1 MTSNNKNI
9 RAQIRLVERYLQA
22 WDPIGVIQDQV
33 IDGFPPTEYDS
44 YAPRILGFL
53 ERGTSVK
60 VLAQEFSLIRT
71 KHMGLPSDDDS
82 DLAFAN
88 GLLKWWKGLNK

>member
-1 MTSNNKNI
+1 M
-9 RAQIRLVERYLQA
+9 VERYLQA

-33 IDGFPPTEYDS
+33 IDGFTPTEYDS

-60 VLAQEFSLIRT
+60 VLAQELSFIRT
-71 KHMGLPSDDDS
+71 KYMGLPSDDDI
-82 DLAFAN
+82 DFAFAN
-88 GLLKWWKGLNK
+88 GLLNWWKGLDK